1 MARFQTAHAR
11 YNRNEMRS
19 SLCLLLLMGLG
30 LWAADRKPAGPGEVL
45 RGKLLIRDGQ
55 PAQLETADHKTMLL
69 EGDDDTTKILG
80 DTRLNGFE
88 VEARGHFSAPGR
100 FQIDP
105 IHTHAMLVRQDGK
118 LKLVT
123 YWCDICAIRAYT
135 PGPCVCCQRE
145 TTLDLRDPDQ
155 Q

>member
-1 MARFQTAHAR
+1 
-11 YNRNEMRS
+11 MRWIV
-19 SLCLLLLMGLG
+19 CLLGVLG
-30 LWAADRKPAGPGEVL
+30 AALWAADVKPTPAPNVV
-45 RGKLLIRDGQ
+45 RGKLVIREGQ
-55 PAQLETADHKTMLL
+55 PAQLETAEHETVVLD
-69 EGDDDTTKILG
+69 GDEDTRKILA

-88 VEARGHFSAPGR
+88 VEARGHFTAPGH
-100 FQIDP
+100 FLIDP
-105 IHTHAMLVRQDGK
+105 IHTHHFLVRQDGK